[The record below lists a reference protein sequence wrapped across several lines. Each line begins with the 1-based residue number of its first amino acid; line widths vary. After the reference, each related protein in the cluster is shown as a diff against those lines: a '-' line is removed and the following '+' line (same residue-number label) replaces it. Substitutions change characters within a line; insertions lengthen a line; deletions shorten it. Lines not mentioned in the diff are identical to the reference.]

1 MGECKA
7 GKKHRDF
14 FLIFQKYF
22 RTIHFMKFYITTYL
36 YTVFNFRILDLFS
49 IVGYYIISIY
59 YFNIKINLKKQLK
72 VYMH

>member
-1 MGECKA
+1 
-7 GKKHRDF
+7 
-14 FLIFQKYF
+14 
-22 RTIHFMKFYITTYL
+22 MKFYITTYL